1 MSAVKRYCQFLKL
14 RLDNPGVFLVP
25 CYDIDIVWHTH
36 QVSPHLYQQHTETLF
51 GSVFHHDDSVNDR
64 SEGSKLNNATDL
76 DISTFLQDFPQS
88 NRNMTIFSK
97 LRV

>member
-36 QVSPHLYQQHTETLF
+36 QVSPHLYQQHTQQLF
-51 GSVFHHDDSVNDR
+51 GCVFHHDDSVNDR
-64 SEGSKLNNATDL
+64 SEGSKLNNATEVTASL
-76 DISTFLQDFPQS
+76 WKETFGEDFRMQG
-88 NRNMTIFSK
+88 
-97 LRV
+97 